1 MTALLPLEDPPSQLL
16 TALFEEAES
25 EPEFEDRRARRERW
39 DRAVDEKLADLSA
52 NSRRAYRRENDRWTS
67 FLAAG
72 GREPFE
78 AEVGHA
84 RLYARLLVEVEGLAP
99 SSVGRALAAL
109 SGVYRDVIEQE
120 PSLVKSNPFASVRRP
135 KATKRAATA
144 SLTLEEAREFVA
156 ASKTVSPRAYALAL
170 LLLSTGLRIS
180 EVLAADSRDLRAH
193 AGGQVVLRVER
204 KGGVRAQVAVPHPVA
219 QALEACGRSRA
230 AKGRQLVRR
239 VGGHRI
245 ASGPL
250 FTGRSGRMT
259 ASESRREFER
269 ICRAA
274 GWAMDRVT
282 AHGLRHTFA
291 TTAVEACDATVRQVQ
306 HALGHASVDTTE
318 TYLHDDRFA
327 ATVNRAVLDKLLNPI
342 SA

>member
-1 MTALLPLEDPPSQLL
+1 MTALVPLEDPSSQLL
-16 TALFEEAES
+16 TALFEKAES
-25 EPEFEDRRARRERW
+25 EPEFGDGQARRERW
-39 DRAVDEKLADLSA
+39 DQAVDGKLADLSA
-52 NSRRAYRRENDRWTS
+52 NSRRAYRRELNRWTS

-84 RLYARLLVEVEGLAP
+84 RLYARLLAEVEGLAP

-109 SGVYRDVIEQE
+109 SGVYRDVVEQE
-120 PSLVKSNPFASVRRP
+120 PSLVMSNPFASVRRP
-135 KATKRAATA
+135 KITKRAATA

-156 ASKTVSPRAYALAL
+156 SSETVSPRAYALAL

-204 KGGVRAQVAVPHPVA
+204 KGGVRAQVALPPPVM
-219 QALEACGRSRA
+219 QALEDYGRSRA
-230 AKGRQLVRR
+230 ARGRQLVRRR

-245 ASGPL
+245 TSGPL

-259 ASESRREFER
+259 ASESRRELER

-274 GWAMDRVT
+274 GWAAERVT

-306 HALGHASVDTTE
+306 HALGHATVDTTE

-327 ATVNRAVLDKLLNPI
+327 ATVSSAVVESLL
-342 SA
+342 A